1 MGRLRSASPPGE
13 RFGALAEFATPE
25 ALQRAC
31 RGVRDA
37 GYEHWDAH
45 APFPLDGLADVIGL
59 PPSRLPR
66 IALVLALVGAA
77 AGTTLP
83 GWVSAIAFPLVV
95 SGKSHFGWPAL
106 VPVAFALALLGA
118 ALGAVFGLLA
128 LGRLPA
134 LYHPLFGSTRF
145 ERATDDGF
153 FISIESRDPKYDADQ
168 TVDLLRRLG
177 AAHVEL
183 VAS

>member
-1 MGRLRSASPPGE
+1 MGGPRAASPPGE
-13 RFGALAEFATPE
+13 RFGALAEFTTPE
-25 ALQRAC
+25 ALERAC

-45 APFPLDGLADVIGL
+45 APIPLAGLAGELGL

-66 IALVLALVGAA
+66 IALVVALVGAA
-77 AGTTLP
+77 VGTTLA
-83 GWVSAIAFPLVV
+83 GWVSAISFPLVV
-95 SGKSHFGWPAL
+95 SGEPHFGWPAL
-106 VPVAFALALLGA
+106 VPVALAFALLGA
-118 ALGAVFGLLA
+118 ALGAVVGLLA

-153 FISIESRDPKYDADQ
+153 FLSIESRDPKYDADR